1 MFNKISLKNFSK
13 LKIIYFR
20 DGLKGVV
27 NVIFS
32 FLGLKFRLI
41 NDDQKKISFFSKYI
55 SSKSNNIILDG
66 PFKGTKLALNISK
79 DSIASKVLGLYEKE
93 IVIQILNS
101 QNKQRR
107 KYFIQLGSSDGF
119 YVCSLLRS
127 NIFDQSV
134 IFESDELSLNYLKK
148 NLKENHIFEERVK
161 FLGEAKKNFINQIQ
175 EIGIK
180 LEECFFL
187 IDIEGWE
194 YDILDE
200 ESFNKLNNTPLIVEM
215 HEFYRKQNQKRQ
227 FNDYVKKN
235 KNKFNKIFIS
245 NRNLPNL
252 EFLNDILSSEI
263 DKNLLISELR
273 PYGMYW
279 YTYNI
284 ENK

>member
-1 MFNKISLKNFSK
+1 MFNKFNYNNFQK

-20 DGLKGVV
+20 DGLKGIL
-27 NVIFS
+27 NVIFF
-32 FLGLKFRLI
+32 FLGFKFRLVS
-41 NDDQKKISFFSKYI
+41 DDQKKISFFSKYI
-55 SSKSNNIILDG
+55 SFKSNNIILDG
-66 PFKGTKLALNISK
+66 PFKGTKLSYNINK
-79 DSIASKVLGLYEKE
+79 ESIASKVLGLYEKE
-93 IVIQILNS
+93 IVIEILNS
-101 QNKQRR
+101 QNKRRR

-119 YVCSLLRS
+119 YVCSLLKL

-134 IFESDELSLNYLKK
+134 IFERDSLSLNYLKK
-148 NLKENHIFEERVK
+148 NLTENHILEERVK
-161 FLGEAKKNFINQIQ
+161 FFGEAKKNFIDQIT

-187 IDIEGWE
+187 IDIEGLE
-194 YDILDE
+194 YDILHE

-215 HEFYRKQNQKRQ
+215 HEFYRKHDQKKY
-227 FNDYVKKN
+227 FNNFVEKN

-245 NRNLPNL
+245 NRNLPDL
-252 EFLNDILSSEI
+252 GFLKDILSSEI

-284 ENK
+284 